1 MPRKLAFEVLK
12 KAEQSSTYSNIAI
25 DAALKNSILGAADR
39 ALASIITL
47 GVTERR
53 ITLDYYI
60 DALASSPEKIDTDT
74 RIILRIGIYQLLYL
88 NKIPSYAAVNEAVN
102 MAKRQTR
109 GFVNAIMRSFLRRR
123 DEIKFPEDRIENMSL
138 TYSYPKELCE
148 LFVEI
153 YGEERAKTVLDFYNK
168 PPKMT
173 LRVNT
178 LKVSLESFAEILKDN
193 GIESERSPHVPDA
206 LIISGMDFAAI
217 PYSDEGYFFVQDVAS
232 QICVEATGATAGEFI
247 IDTCSCPGSKSFGMA
262 IKMENKGRILSCDL
276 HKSKLSLVEK
286 GADRLSIDI
295 IETRECDGRKNIE
308 ELNGKADRV
317 LCDVPCSG
325 LGVIG
330 KKPEIRYKKLDD
342 IRRLPEIQLDILRN
356 ASRYVKVGG
365 TLIYSTCTVIPEENE
380 LNIEKFLR
388 ENPDFEPSDFAFG
401 DIRSRNGYITLHP
414 DTHGTDGFFVCKMI
428 RKGN

>member
-12 KAEQSSTYSNIAI
+12 KSEQSSTYSNIAI
-25 DAALKNSILGAADR
+25 DAALKNSTLSAADR

-60 DALASSPEKIDTDT
+60 DALAENPEKIDIDT
-74 RIILRIGIYQLLYL
+74 RIILRIGIYQILYL
-88 NKIPSYAAVNEAVN
+88 TKIPPYAAVNEAVN
-102 MAKRQTR
+102 MAKRSSR
-109 GFVNAIMRSFLRRR
+109 GFVNAIMRNFLRKK
-123 DEIKFPEDRIENMSL
+123 DSIKFPEDEIKNMSL
-138 TYSYPKELCE
+138 TYSYPEELCS
-148 LFVEI
+148 LFVSI
-153 YGEERAKTVLDFYNK
+153 YGKERAKSVLDFYNK

-178 LKVSLESFAEILKDN
+178 LKVSVDEYEKILNES
-193 GIESERSPHVPDA
+193 GIECERSTHAPDA
-206 LIISGMDFAAI
+206 LMIGGMDFASI

-232 QICVEATGATAGEFI
+232 QICVEATGASEGERI

-262 IKMENKGRILSCDL
+262 IKMKNMGEILSCDL
-276 HKSKLSLVEK
+276 HKSKLSLVSK
-286 GADRLSIDI
+286 GAERLSIDI
-295 IETRECDGRKNIE
+295 ISVRECDGRKNIE
-308 ELNGKADRV
+308 ELNGGFDRV

-342 IRRLPEIQLDILRN
+342 IRKLPDIQLDILKN
-356 ASRYVKVGG
+356 ASRYVKQGG

-380 LNIEKFLR
+380 INVKRFLQ
-388 ENPDFEPSDFAFG
+388 ENPEFSLEAFKVG
-401 DIRSRNGYITLHP
+401 DVEASEGYITLHP
-414 DTHGTDGFFVCKMI
+414 DIHGTDGFFVCRMI
-428 RKGN
+428 KK

>member
-12 KAEQSSTYSNIAI
+12 RSEQSSTYSNIAI
-25 DAALKNSILGAADR
+25 DAALKNSTLSAADR

-60 DALASSPEKIDTDT
+60 DALAENPEKIDIDT
-74 RIILRIGIYQLLYL
+74 RIILRIGIYQILYL
-88 NKIPSYAAVNEAVN
+88 TKIPPYAAVNEAVN
-102 MAKRQTR
+102 MAKRSSR
-109 GFVNAIMRSFLRRR
+109 GFVNAIMRNFLRKK
-123 DEIKFPEDRIENMSL
+123 DSIKFPEDEIKNMSL
-138 TYSYPKELCE
+138 TYSYPEELCS
-148 LFVEI
+148 LFVSI
-153 YGEERAKTVLDFYNK
+153 YGKERAKSVLDFYNK

-178 LKVSLESFAEILKDN
+178 LKVSVGEYEKILNES
-193 GIESERSPHVPDA
+193 GIECERSTHAPDA
-206 LIISGMDFAAI
+206 LMIGGMDFALI

-232 QICVEATGATAGEFI
+232 QICVEATGASEGERI

-262 IKMENKGRILSCDL
+262 IKMKNMGEILSCDL
-276 HKSKLSLVEK
+276 HKSKLSLVSK
-286 GADRLSIDI
+286 GAERLSIDI
-295 IETRECDGRKNIE
+295 ISVRECDGRKNIE
-308 ELNGKADRV
+308 ELNGGFDRV

-342 IRRLPEIQLDILRN
+342 IRKLPDIQLDILKN
-356 ASRYVKVGG
+356 ASRYVKQGG

-380 LNIEKFLR
+380 INVKRFLQ
-388 ENPDFEPSDFAFG
+388 ENPEFSLEAFKVG
-401 DIRSRNGYITLHP
+401 DVEASEGYITLHP
-414 DTHGTDGFFVCKMI
+414 DIHGTDGFFVCRMI
-428 RKGN
+428 KK